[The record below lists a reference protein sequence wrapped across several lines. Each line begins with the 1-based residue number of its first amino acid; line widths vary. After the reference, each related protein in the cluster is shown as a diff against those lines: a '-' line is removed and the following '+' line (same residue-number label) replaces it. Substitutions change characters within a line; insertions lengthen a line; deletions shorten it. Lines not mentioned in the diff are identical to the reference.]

1 MKTIREKIDN
11 ALKDRFSPS
20 EMDYVRKSLCTEY
33 LGISEVSYFTGT
45 SVVMTSEMELR
56 LSDALKRLSSGEP
69 LQYVLGTTYMGG
81 LSFHVDRRVLIPRP
95 ETSELVGWVET
106 DLRNEKAGRLVD
118 IGTGS
123 GYIAITLSLLLRDW
137 TIEGWDISG
146 EALEVAEYNN
156 RINGAGVIFS
166 KTDILGYDECKKDT
180 FFDAIVSN
188 PPYIAV
194 SESLEMDH
202 TVLDYEP
209 HTALFVPDDDP
220 LLFYRN
226 IADFGREHLH
236 PSGVLY
242 FEINP
247 LFADEMVP
255 MFKYKGY
262 NNVEMRKDISGKWR
276 FIKCKF

>member
-33 LGISEVSYFTGT
+33 LGISEVSYYTGT
-45 SVVMTSEMELR
+45 SVVMTPEMELR

-95 ETSELVGWVET
+95 ETSELVEWVET
-106 DLRNEKAGRLVD
+106 DLRSEKAGRLVD

-262 NNVEMRKDISGKWR
+262 GNVELRKDISGKWR

>member
-1 MKTIREKIDN
+1 M
-11 ALKDRFSPS
+11 
-20 EMDYVRKSLCTEY
+20 
-33 LGISEVSYFTGT
+33 
-45 SVVMTSEMELR
+45 SVAAV
-56 LSDALKRLSSGEP
+56 
-69 LQYVLGTTYMGG
+69 
-81 LSFHVDRRVLIPRP
+81 H
-95 ETSELVGWVET
+95 
-106 DLRNEKAGRLVD
+106 
-118 IGTGS
+118 
-123 GYIAITLSLLLRDW
+123 W

-236 PSGVLY
+236 PRGVLY

-262 NNVEMRKDISGKWR
+262 GNVELRKDISGKWR